1 MKFTT
6 FFGALACAAVL
17 YAQNAAAQRFSSA
30 QNLAVYWGQNS
41 YGAASGSLA
50 QQNIS
55 TYCKNANIDIIP
67 MGFVVNITTSRGGQ
81 PQINFANQGYQCGV
95 FPGTDLWNCPTYTGE
110 INQCQ
115 QTYGKTIILSI
126 GGANYHEGGFTSK
139 AMAEASAQ
147 LIWNTFGP
155 VNSSSNALRPFGSA
169 VVDGFD
175 IDLESTGNY
184 FRAFGLKLRA
194 LMNANTSKQFYLTAA
209 PQCPYPDA
217 NLNPLLNDPNG
228 AVPFDALFVQY
239 YNNAGCDLRA
249 YNTASGAQQKNF
261 NFQTWSNY
269 ASSTASANRNC
280 KVFLG
285 VPGNVGGAQS
295 GSYRTAAQLKP
306 IINYCKSFSNFGG
319 VMVWDAS
326 QAYSNMPFLADTK
339 TNLKAPRTSRRNE
352 IRQTHKH
359 GHIKRRH
366 WSVERIAKREQ
377 SV

>member
-1 MKFTT
+1 MNFTQSL
-6 FFGALACAAVL
+6 GARASAAVL
-17 YAQNAAAQRFSSA
+17 YAHHAAAQRFSNA

-41 YGAASGSLA
+41 YGAASGGLE
-50 QQNIS
+50 QMNIS
-55 TYCKNANIDIIP
+55 TYCQNANIDIIP
-67 MGFVVNITTSRGGQ
+67 MGFVVNITTSPGGQ
-81 PQINFANQGYQCGV
+81 PQINFANQGYQCGI
-95 FPGTDLWNCPTYTGE
+95 FPGTNLWNCPTYTAE

-115 QTYGKTIILSI
+115 QAYGKTILLSI
-126 GGANYHEGGFTSK
+126 GGATYHERGFPSK
-139 AMAEASAQ
+139 AAAEAYAQ

-175 IDLESTGNY
+175 LDLEDGNNY

-194 LMNANTSKQFYLTAA
+194 LMNANNSKRFYLTAA

-239 YNNAGCDLRA
+239 YNNVGCDLRA
-249 YNTASGAQQKNF
+249 YNIAAGATQRNF

-269 ASSTASANRNC
+269 AKSSASANKNC

-285 VPGNVGGAQS
+285 VPGNIGGAQS

-326 QAYSNMPFLADTK
+326 QAYANKPFLADLK
-339 TNLKAPRTSRRNE
+339 TSLKAARTRRRHE
-352 IRQTHKH
+352 GGERH
-359 GHIKRRH
+359 GHGHGRRH
-366 WSVERIAKREQ
+366 WNVERVVKREQ
-377 SV
+377 ME

>member
-6 FFGALACAAVL
+6 SIGALASAAVL
-17 YAQNAAAQRFSSA
+17 SAHTAFAQRFNSA
-30 QNLAVYWGQNS
+30 QNLGVYWGQNS
-41 YGAASGSLA
+41 YGASSGGL
-50 QQNIS
+50 QQMNLS
-55 TYCKNANIDIIP
+55 TYCQNANIDIIP
-67 MGFVVNITTSRGGQ
+67 MAFVVNITSSPGGQ
-81 PQINFANQGYQCGV
+81 PQINFANSGYQCSV
-95 FPGTDLWNCPTYTGE
+95 FPGTALWDCPTYTAE

-115 QTYGKTIILSI
+115 QTYGKTILLSI
-126 GGANYHEGGFTSK
+126 GGASYREGGFSSK
-139 AMAEASAQ
+139 AVAESEAQ

-155 VNSSSNALRPFGSA
+155 VNSSSNALRPFGTA

-175 IDLESTGNY
+175 LDLEDGSNY

-249 YNTASGAQQKNF
+249 YNTTTGATQKSF

-269 ASSTASANRNC
+269 ALSSASANKAC
-280 KVFLG
+280 KIFLG
-285 VPGNVGGAQS
+285 VPGNVGGAVS

-319 VMVWDAS
+319 VTVWDAS
-326 QAYSNMPFLADTK
+326 QAYSNKPFLADTK
-339 TNLKAPRTSRRNE
+339 TNLKAARTTRRDE
-352 IRQTHKH
+352 FRHVH
-359 GHIKRRH
+359 GHVKRH
-366 WSVERIAKREQ
+366 WTAERVVKRDQEK
-377 SV
+377 SR